1 MGWRSK
7 DVEEPVRLP
16 HDLLAAYE
24 ATRVPAGRSTGL
36 PATRRERVEP
46 EPPAPV
52 AHRLVVPAAPP
63 VGLGLVRVPDVVD
76 GPRADVQPP
85 RVDRRVAPRH
95 DTALPVLATLP
106 GDDEGA
112 LGRCINVGAGGLLVA
127 MPFEAPDRHLD
138 VVVGDDECSL
148 VWTKVVGERAI
159 DGAVLWHLQVV
170 TADDAWHALV
180 ARAAAAARAD

>member
-7 DVEEPVRLP
+7 DIEEPVRLP

-24 ATRVPAGRSTGL
+24 ATREPAGRRTGL
-36 PATRRERVEP
+36 PAAPRGHAEP
-46 EPPAPV
+46 DVPPPPTA
-52 AHRLVVPAAPP
+52 RVVPAAPP
-63 VGLGLVRVPDVVD
+63 VGLVRIPDSVGD
-76 GPRADVQPP
+76 PPAADVAPLP
-85 RVDRRVAPRH
+85 VDRRAARRY

-106 GDDEGA
+106 GDDDGA
-112 LGRCINVGAGGLLVA
+112 LGRCVNVGSGGLLVA

-170 TADDAWHALV
+170 TADDAWHGLV